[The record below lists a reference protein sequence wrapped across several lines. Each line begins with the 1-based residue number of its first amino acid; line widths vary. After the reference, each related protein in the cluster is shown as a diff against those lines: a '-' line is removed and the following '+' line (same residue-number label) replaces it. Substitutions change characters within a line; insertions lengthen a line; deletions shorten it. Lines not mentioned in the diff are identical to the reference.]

1 MNMTMTHS
9 ETATAP
15 FSEIARQ
22 EIRAWM
28 ARRGYQQRDLAE
40 AIGLKQSSASLR
52 LNGKVPFTL
61 DDIASIAAWME
72 ISIADLIGSRALNEK
87 RPDPRNAD
95 QGDNELLQLDLNQQP
110 FD

>member
-1 MNMTMTHS
+1 MTHD
-9 ETATAP
+9 ETAVTP
-15 FSEIARQ
+15 FSEVARQ

-61 DDIASIAAWME
+61 DDLASIAAWME
-72 ISIADLIGSRALNEK
+72 ISIAELVGSKVLNEK
-87 RPDPRNAD
+87 RPDPRNVD
-95 QGDNELLQLDLNQQP
+95 QGDSKLLQLDLNQQP